1 MKLRTLAKRR
11 SLRAFF
17 RSFLRYFFGSRS
29 SQKLVTLQWYFNLQT
44 ELLLRSPI
52 AAKTAQSIWTA
63 RVWVDSEVF
72 PRILKLIDRA
82 EHTILIQMFIW
93 KDDAIGRLVADA
105 LGEAADRGVKVQI
118 AKEVI
123 GDALELDKDFYSTKH
138 SKDEAW
144 QRFWNHPNI
153 VIRHVRHDDHA
164 KVYIFD
170 GEVLLLTGMNIADE
184 YHTSWH
190 DYMVEVRGREFV
202 EQYLTHGS
210 SRDPQAP
217 VQLFLNTADQREIR
231 PTITKLLTE
240 AQESIVVEHC
250 YLSDPQIVDLLI
262 QKSKDDVSVTVIV
275 PEKPNHSQNSNL
287 LSVLKLTTEGHPQN
301 MEVFFYPGMFHA
313 KILLIDRETAFLG
326 SANLI
331 PTSLDTVGEVN
342 VLLQGTLQRAVVKL
356 RDTLRGDILKSRPL
370 MSPPYFSWLNRVMA
384 WLRL

>member
-29 SQKLVTLQWYFNLQT
+29 SQKLVTLQWYYNLQT

-93 KDDAIGRLVADA
+93 KDDALGRLVADA
-105 LGEAADRGVKVQI
+105 LVEAADRGVKVQI

-123 GDALELDKDFYSTKH
+123 GDALELDKDFITTKH
-138 SKDEAW
+138 SKDPAW

-153 VIRHVRHDDHA
+153 VIRHARHDDHA
-164 KVYIFD
+164 KVYVFD

-190 DYMVEVRGREFV
+190 DYMVELRGRDLV
-202 EQYLTHGS
+202 EQYLTQGPTK
-210 SRDPQAP
+210 DPQAP
-217 VQLFLNTADQREIR
+217 VQLALNTTERRDIR
-231 PTITKLLTE
+231 PMIEQLLNN

-250 YLSDPQIVDLLI
+250 YLSDPAIVDLLI
-262 QKSKDDVSVTVIV
+262 KKSKEDVDVTVIV
-275 PEKPNHSQNSNL
+275 PEKPNHGQNSNL
-287 LSVLKLTTEGHPQN
+287 LSVLRLTTEGNPQK
-301 MEVFFYPGMFHA
+301 MGVFLYPGMFHA
-313 KILLIDRETAFLG
+313 KILLVDHDTAFLG

-342 VLLQGTLQRAVVKL
+342 VLLRGSLQRAIIKL
-356 RDTLRGDILKSRPL
+356 RDTLRGDVLKSRPL
-370 MSPPYFSWLNRVMA
+370 MSPPYFSWLNRILA

>member
-1 MKLRTLAKRR
+1 
-11 SLRAFF
+11 
-17 RSFLRYFFGSRS
+17 
-29 SQKLVTLQWYFNLQT
+29 
-44 ELLLRSPI
+44 
-52 AAKTAQSIWTA
+52 
-63 RVWVDSEVF
+63 VWVDSEVF
-72 PRILKLIDRA
+72 PRILKQIDRA

-93 KDDAIGRLVADA
+93 KDDALGRLVADA
-105 LGEAADRGVKVQI
+105 LVEAAERGVKVQL

-123 GDALELDKDFYSTKH
+123 GDALELDKDFITTKH
-138 SKDEAW
+138 SKDPVW

-153 VIRHVRHDDHA
+153 VIQHARHDDHA

-170 GEVLLLTGMNIADE
+170 GEVLLLTGMNVADE

-190 DYMVEVRGREFV
+190 DYMVELRGRELV
-202 EQYLTHGS
+202 DQYLTQGAT
-210 SRDPQAP
+210 RDLQSP
-217 VQLFLNTADQREIR
+217 VQLALNTSDRREIR
-231 PTITKLLTE
+231 PMIEKLLNE

-250 YLSDPQIVDLLI
+250 YISDPAIVDLLI
-262 QKSKDDVSVTVIV
+262 QKSKDGIGVTVIV
-275 PEKPNHSQNSNL
+275 PEKPNHGQNSNL

-313 KILLIDRETAFLG
+313 KILLVDREIAFLG

-342 VLLQGTLQRAVVKL
+342 VLLQGSLQRAVVKL

-370 MSPPYFSWLNRVMA
+370 MSPPYFSWLNRILA

>member
-1 MKLRTLAKRR
+1 MNLRTLTTRR

-17 RSFLRYFFGSRS
+17 RSLLRYFFGTRG
-29 SQKLVTLQWYFNLQT
+29 SQKLVTLQWYYNLQT
-44 ELLLRSPI
+44 ELLLRSTI

-72 PRILKLIDRA
+72 PRILKLIDRS

-93 KDDAIGRLVADA
+93 KDDALGRLVADA

-123 GDALELDKDFYSTKH
+123 GDALELDKDFISTKYSH
-138 SKDEAW
+138 DDAW
-144 QRFWNHPNI
+144 KRFWNHPNI
-153 VIRHVRHDDHA
+153 VIRHAHHDDHA
-164 KVYIFD
+164 KVYVFD

-190 DYMVEVRGREFV
+190 DYMVELRGRDYV
-202 EQYLTHGS
+202 DQYLTQGS
-210 SRDPQAP
+210 SRDPKAP
-217 VQLFLNTADQREIR
+217 VQLALNTPDRREIR
-231 PTITKLLTE
+231 PLIAELLTN
-240 AQESIVVEHC
+240 ARESIVVEHC

-262 QKSKDDVSVTVIV
+262 QKSREGVGVTVIV
-275 PEKPNHSQNSNL
+275 PEKPNHSHNSNL
-287 LSVLKLTTEGHPQN
+287 HSVLRLTTEGDPQK

-313 KILLIDRETAFLG
+313 KIILIDHNEAFLG

-342 VLLQGTLQRAVVKL
+342 VLLRGPLQRAIVKL
-356 RDTLRGDILKSRPL
+356 RDTLRGDVLKSRPL
-370 MSPPYFSWLNRVMA
+370 MSPPYFSWLNRILA